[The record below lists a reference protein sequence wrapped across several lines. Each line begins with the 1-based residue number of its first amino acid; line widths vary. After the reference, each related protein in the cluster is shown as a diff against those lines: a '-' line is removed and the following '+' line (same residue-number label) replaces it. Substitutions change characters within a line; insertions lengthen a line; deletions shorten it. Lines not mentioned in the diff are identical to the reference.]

1 MQQGRDSA
9 TPLYYP
15 TPTSSSPDSSLTPS
29 TPQRQ
34 QARPQEEDDY
44 LSNARDSDYQP
55 IKPLAVINLFEH
67 AYLARKQPQG
77 GEAGLDVW
85 GKEQWVRDWFK
96 LVDWAQV
103 KGRAS

>member
-15 TPTSSSPDSSLTPS
+15 TPASTS
-29 TPQRQ
+29 TPTSGQASTPLQ
-34 QARPQEEDDY
+34 QAQVPQEDEF
-44 LSNARDSDYQP
+44 NATSDSDYQP

-67 AYLARKQPQG
+67 AYLARKQGQDG
-77 GEAGLDVW
+77 ALDVW